1 MECLVGKKSDLFF
14 RKITEMAKCEDG
26 DAQCLL
32 SSLMD
37 DEHGGN
43 KIGMADVFGE
53 DVVNKSAQPL
63 VNITDTTVQIVIKSF
78 T

>member
-1 MECLVGKKSDLFF
+1 
-14 RKITEMAKCEDG
+14 
-26 DAQCLL
+26 
-32 SSLMD
+32 MD

-63 VNITDTTVQIVIKSF
+63 VNITDTTV
-78 T
+78 